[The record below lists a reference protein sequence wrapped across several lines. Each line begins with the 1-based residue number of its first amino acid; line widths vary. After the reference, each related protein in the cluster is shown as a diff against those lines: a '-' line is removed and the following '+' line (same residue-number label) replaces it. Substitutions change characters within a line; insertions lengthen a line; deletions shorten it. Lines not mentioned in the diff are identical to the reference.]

1 MGHLSRRDMLEFSAV
16 AKTKISIVKYLNAV
30 PLAWGIL
37 EGRQSE
43 IFDPV
48 LHTPSECA
56 DQLKQ
61 GKVDIGLIPSIEF
74 QRIPNAKI
82 VPGPV
87 IACRHRVRSVL
98 LISLMPLW
106 KVRTVA
112 VDTGSRTSAVLAR
125 VVFDQ
130 FFHTRPDFRPA
141 APDLAAMLAQNDAA
155 VLIGDAALKFIEE
168 NERPDAEKQKALLR
182 LGPEPLEVF
191 DLAERWKFLTGL
203 PFVFAFWAARPGV
216 PSQGIVE
223 ALKESREYG
232 VQNIP
237 AIAQRYSQELSLK
250 EEFLREYLTENVHY
264 YMDEASTEGLRQF
277 YDMAVRVGAIKTAR
291 PLEFL

>member
-1 MGHLSRRDMLEFSAV
+1 MLEFSTV
-16 AKTKISIVKYLNAV
+16 PKTKISIVKYLNSV

-43 IFDPV
+43 LFEPV

-56 DQLKQ
+56 DQLQQ
-61 GKVDIGLIPSIEF
+61 GKVDIGLVPSIEF
-74 QRIPNAKI
+74 QRIPGAKI

-106 KVRTVA
+106 KVKTVA

-125 VVFDQ
+125 IVFDQ

-155 VLIGDAALKFIEE
+155 VLIGDPALKFIEE
-168 NERPDAEKQKALLR
+168 HDRPNAEKQKAFLQK
-182 LGPEPLEVF
+182 GPEPLEVF

-203 PFVFAFWAARPGV
+203 PFVFAFWAVRPGV
-216 PSQGIVE
+216 PAQGIVE

-237 AIAQRYSQELSLK
+237 AIAKRYSQELSLK

-264 YMDEASTEGLRQF
+264 YMDQACAEGLRQF
-277 YDMAVRVGAIKTAR
+277 YDMALRVGAIKAAKS
-291 PLEFL
+291 LEFL

>member
-1 MGHLSRRDMLEFSAV
+1 MLEFSAV

-37 EGRQSE
+37 EGRHPDL
-43 IFDPV
+43 FDPV

-56 DQLKQ
+56 DQLQQ

-74 QRIPNAKI
+74 QRIPGAKV

-87 IACRHRVRSVL
+87 VASRHRVRSVL
-98 LISLMPLW
+98 LISLKPLW
-106 KVRTVA
+106 QVKTVG

-125 VVFDQ
+125 IVFDQ

-141 APDLAAMLAQNDAA
+141 APDLTAMLAQNDAA

-168 NERPDAEKQKALLR
+168 NDRPNAEKQKAWLK
-182 LGPEPLEVF
+182 LGPEPLQVF

-203 PFVFAFWAARPGV
+203 PFVFAFWAVRPGV
-216 PSQGIVE
+216 PADGIVE

-232 VQNIP
+232 VQNIS

-250 EEFLREYLTENVHY
+250 EEFLREYLTDNVHY
-264 YMDEASTEGLRQF
+264 YMDEACTEGLRQF
-277 YDMAVRVGAIKTAR
+277 YEMAVRVGAIKTAR

>member
-1 MGHLSRRDMLEFSAV
+1 MLEFSAV
-16 AKTKISIVKYLNAV
+16 AKTKISIVKYLNSV

-37 EGRQSE
+37 EGRQAE
-43 IFDPV
+43 MFDPV

-56 DQLKQ
+56 DQLQQ
-61 GKVDIGLIPSIEF
+61 GKVDIGLVPSIEF
-74 QRIPNAKI
+74 QRISGARI

-125 VVFDQ
+125 IVFDQ

-155 VLIGDAALKFIEE
+155 LLIGDTALKFMEE
-168 NERPDAEKQKALLR
+168 NERPDAEKQKALLKK
-182 LGPEPLEVF
+182 GPEPLEVF

-203 PFVFAFWAARPGV
+203 PFVFAFWAVRPGV
-216 PSQGIVE
+216 QAQGIVD

-232 VQNIP
+232 VHNVP
-237 AIAQRYSQELSLK
+237 AIAKRYSAELSLK

-264 YMDEASTEGLRQF
+264 YMDAACTEGLRQF
-277 YDMAVRVGAIKTAR
+277 YDMAVRIGAIKTAKS
-291 PLEFL
+291 LEFL